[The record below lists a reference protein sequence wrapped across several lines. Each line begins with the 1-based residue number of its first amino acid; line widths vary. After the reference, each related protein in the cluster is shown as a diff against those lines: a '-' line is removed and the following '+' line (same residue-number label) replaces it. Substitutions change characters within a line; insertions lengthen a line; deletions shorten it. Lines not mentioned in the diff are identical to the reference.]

1 MINIGDLAVYRSGR
15 KKDADKV
22 VEVDSMTEC
31 RVRVVERIEGGAY
44 RMFNVSPAKL
54 TKLSGGLLE
63 GGDLATGAH

>member
-31 RVRVVERIEGGAY
+31 RVRVVERVEGGGVPHVQ
-44 RMFNVSPAKL
+44 R
-54 TKLSGGLLE
+54 
-63 GGDLATGAH
+63 LAGEADQA